1 MTGNIVDVFP
11 IGEGEVRVSRLINPA
26 DHDFGDLLIIACV
39 FANQG
44 SVVELTPKITRRKEF
59 DYDSVY
65 GSLKGTRYY
74 GKCPDLNVDG
84 KWYEYEGFTS
94 SNPKNAL
101 RNMITNGL
109 KQANRLI
116 IRSPK
121 LRWRDI
127 LRVVNHRVSMGQDIE
142 ELWVYNRNSLEL
154 IYKKL
159 EADLEGQPPL

>member
-39 FANQG
+39 FANRG

-94 SNPKNAL
+94 SNPKNAF
-101 RNMITNGL
+101 RNMLTFGL
-109 KQANRLI
+109 KQSDRLI
-116 IRSPK
+116 IQKPSHTRNYM
-121 LRWRDI
+121 R
-127 LRVVNHRVSMGQDIE
+127 RVIFNRIARGQFICEVWMFDG
-142 ELWVYNRNSLEL
+142 RNLEL
-154 IYKKL
+154 LYRKT
-159 EADLEGQPPL
+159 EG